1 MYLKS
6 DETEDT
12 PPSEHM
18 DIFAKNKLWVPRGVW
33 EAQGVKTIVFFQSK
47 WRERPFRLDETTSSG
62 TKSAA
67 CAKKLMGAPGP
78 GGCTHPPGP

>member
-6 DETEDT
+6 DETEGT

-18 DIFAKNKLWVPRGVW
+18 DIFAKNRLWAPRGVW
-33 EAQGVKTIVFFQSK
+33 EAQCVKTIVFFQSK
-47 WRERPFRLDETTSSG
+47 WRERPFRVDETTASV

-67 CAKKLMGAPGP
+67 CAQKLMGAPG
-78 GGCTHPPGP
+78 GGGY